1 MITLIGTGHVFN
13 LTEALYTIFDE
24 KKPNLI
30 CVELDSQRY
39 QALLMKQQHPE
50 QYEQAAKNAPFIYR
64 ILARFQENMANE
76 YGVIAGSE
84 MIAAITYAQTYQL
97 PVEFIDMNAQQIFT
111 KMWKS
116 MRMSEK
122 LKLLLTGFGS
132 LFISKKTVEKELEH
146 IQENLTTYLDEI
158 GKKFPTIKKTLI
170 DDRNLYMTDKLLK
183 LHETYTTIV
192 ACVGD
197 GHIPGM
203 SQLLQSK
210 QIPVETIRLHDLK
223 NRTTEKTDMSHAHF
237 TTRYEQSP

>member
-116 MRMSEK
+116 MKISEK
-122 LKLLLTGFGS
+122 LKLLFTGFGS

-170 DDRNLYMTDKLLK
+170 DDRNIYMTQKLLH
-183 LHETYTTIV
+183 LHTKYTNII

-203 SQLLQSK
+203 DSLLK
-210 QIPVETIRLHDLK
+210 ENHIDVNMIRLHELQQQ
-223 NRTTEKTDMSHAHF
+223 KTQDTDSASAHF
-237 TTRYEQSP
+237 SIGYKQL